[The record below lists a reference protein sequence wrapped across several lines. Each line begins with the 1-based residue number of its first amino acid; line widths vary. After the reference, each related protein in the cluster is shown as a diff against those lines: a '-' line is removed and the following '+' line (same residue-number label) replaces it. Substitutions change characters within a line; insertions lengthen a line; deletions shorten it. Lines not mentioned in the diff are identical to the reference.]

1 MELFEC
7 NSELYKANCDPNV
20 RVYVNQGGTSSGKT
34 YCIMQRLIAIALTEP
49 YSIITVVGQDLPN
62 LKVGAMRDLKTMLQK
77 SQFLTDQ
84 FSENRSDLTFTSPN
98 GSIIEFKSYD
108 DEQDAKSG
116 KRDYLFVNEAN
127 GITYGIY
134 WQLQMRTRNKV
145 WLDYNPSSR
154 FWVHDKVIGG
164 DGVKLIISDH
174 RANRFLTEAE
184 HKRIENTDDRE
195 LWLVYARG
203 LTGKLTG
210 LVYPRFN
217 VVDRMPPISECKAI
231 GHGLDFGF
239 TNDPAAL
246 VEVRLAHGELWV
258 DEVIYETGLTN
269 PDIANRCHALGI
281 TKKHKIVAD
290 GAEPKSIQELR
301 NLGLWVVPS
310 VKGADSIN
318 AGIDTI
324 RRYPINVT
332 RRSRNI
338 IKEMGIYKYKVD
350 RDGKT
355 TNTPIDKF
363 NHAMDAMRYVCTDM
377 LTTRRTGTAKYNPTY
392 LYQYGQ

>member
-7 NSELYKANCDPNV
+7 NSELYKANCDPTA

-77 SQFLTDQ
+77 SQFLADQ

-134 WQLQMRTRNKV
+134 WQLQMRTRKKV

-164 DGVKLIISDH
+164 DGVRLIISDH

-210 LVYPRFN
+210 LVN
-217 VVDRMPPISECKAI
+217 STI
-231 GHGLDFGF
+231 
-239 TNDPAAL
+239 
-246 VEVRLAHGELWV
+246 
-258 DEVIYETGLTN
+258 
-269 PDIANRCHALGI
+269 
-281 TKKHKIVAD
+281 HK
-290 GAEPKSIQELR
+290 
-301 NLGLWVVPS
+301 
-310 VKGADSIN
+310 
-318 AGIDTI
+318 
-324 RRYPINVT
+324 
-332 RRSRNI
+332 
-338 IKEMGIYKYKVD
+338 
-350 RDGKT
+350 
-355 TNTPIDKF
+355 
-363 NHAMDAMRYVCTDM
+363 
-377 LTTRRTGTAKYNPTY
+377 
-392 LYQYGQ
+392 